1 MSILAAHRATFR
13 AIARTVVPEAA
24 QLDETG
30 WSELE
35 ATVEHALA
43 GRPPRMQRQ
52 LRVLLRMIE
61 QLPRVTTGRS
71 FSSLDET
78 SRTAFLDRLQHS
90 PVKLIRRGIWGV
102 RTLTLMGFYT
112 RADAARSVGYRA
124 DARGWLARES
134 VR

>member
-35 ATVEHALA
+35 ATVEQTLA
-43 GRPPRMQRQ
+43 QRPPRMQRQ
-52 LRVLLRMIE
+52 LRMLLRMIE
-61 QLPRVTTGRS
+61 QLPRMSTGRS
-71 FSSLDET
+71 FSALDEAR
-78 SRTAFLDRLQHS
+78 RTAFLDRLQHS
-90 PVKLIRRGIWGV
+90 PIKLIRRGIWGV

-112 RADAARSVGYRA
+112 RADALRGVGYRA
-124 DARGWLARES
+124 DARGWLAREP
-134 VR
+134 VP